1 MDESEDGWGDESPK
15 GYFDD
20 ILPKEEEEGKK
31 GAIANLRIG
40 SRSNI

>member
-1 MDESEDGWGDESPK
+1 MDESEDGWGDEPDK
-15 GYFDD
+15 GYFED
-20 ILPKEEEEGKK
+20 ILPKEEEGKK